1 LRRTKIVCTLGPASS
16 EPAVLKQLLAAGMD
30 VARLNFSHGS
40 HDSHART
47 LAAVRLAAREEGKN
61 LAVLLDTKG
70 PEIRIGTFRSSPV
83 VLAEGQDFTLT
94 TAEVEGD
101 ERRVSVNYPGMV
113 RDVEPGTRI
122 LLDDGLLIL
131 EVLQVRGSEI
141 YCRVL
146 AGGELS
152 DRKGVNIP
160 GIHLNLPFLSEKDK
174 ADIHFAV
181 DHDFDFLAASFV
193 RQAADVLEIRAILEA
208 RRSGIQVIAKIESQE
223 GVDNLEQILLVS
235 DGVMVARGDLGVEI
249 PAEDVPLVQKM
260 IISRCNALGKP
271 VITATQMLESMIRN
285 PRPTRAEASDVAN
298 AIFDGTDA
306 VMLSGETAVG
316 RYPVEAVTTM
326 ARIAERTEKALHYAQ
341 ILESIASPA
350 ERSVTAAISYA
361 TCRTAQELGAAAII
375 TATQT
380 GFTARMI
387 SKYKPEARIVA
398 VTPREAV
405 ARALALTWGVY
416 PVLCPPTATTDEMFE
431 AAVSAAVN
439 SGQVQNGDLVLITA
453 GVPVGVSGATNLLRV
468 HTVGEVILRGTGI
481 GRKPVTGVTLVVG
494 GGGEAASLREG
505 EILVAPCTDREYVP
519 YLERAAGL
527 IVEEGGLTSHAAV
540 VALQLGLPVIVGAK
554 EATGTIKSGETVTLD
569 TVRGLIYRG
578 RATIL

>member
-1 LRRTKIVCTLGPASS
+1 MRRTKIVCTLGPSSS
-16 EPAVLKQLLAAGMD
+16 EPGVLKQLLAAGMD

-47 LAAVRLAAREEGKN
+47 LAAARQAAREEGKN
-61 LAVLLDTKG
+61 LAVMLDTKG
-70 PEIRIGTFRSSPV
+70 PEIRLGTFRAGRV
-83 VLAEGQDFTLT
+83 ELAEGQNFVLT
-94 TAEVEGD
+94 TGEVEGD
-101 ERRVSVNYPGMV
+101 EERVSVNYPGIV
-113 RDVEPGTRI
+113 HDVQPGTRI
-122 LLDDGLLIL
+122 LLDDGLLVL
-131 EVLQVRGSEI
+131 EVLKVQPGEVC
-141 YCRVL
+141 CRVL

-174 ADIHFAV
+174 ADLHFAA
-181 DHDFDFLAASFV
+181 DNDFDFIAASFV
-193 RQAADVLEIRAILEA
+193 RQAADVLEIRAILES
-208 RRSGIQVIAKIESQE
+208 RRSSVQIIAKIESRE
-223 GVDNLEQILLVS
+223 GVDNLEQILMVS

-306 VMLSGETAVG
+306 VMLSGETAAG
-316 RYPVEAVTTM
+316 RFPVDAVATM
-326 ARIAERTEKALHYAQ
+326 ARIAERTETALHYEQ
-341 ILESIASPA
+341 ILESFDFPG

-361 TCRTAQELGAAAII
+361 TCRAAQELGASAVI

-387 SKYKPEARIVA
+387 SKYKPRARIVA
-398 VTPREAV
+398 VTPRETV

-416 PVLCPPTATTDEMFE
+416 PVLCPPTTTTDEMFE
-431 AAVSAAVN
+431 AAVSAALH
-439 SGQVQNGDLVLITA
+439 SGHVQNGDLVLITA

-481 GRKPVTGVTLVVG
+481 GKKPVTGVVRVAG
-494 GGGEAASLREG
+494 RGSAAASLREG
-505 EILVAPCTDREYVP
+505 EILVAPCTDSEYVP

-540 VALQLGLPVIVGAK
+540 VALQLGLPVVVGAQD
-554 EATGTIKSGETVTLD
+554 ATTAVNNGETVTID
-569 TVRGLIYRG
+569 PVRGLIYRG

>member
-1 LRRTKIVCTLGPASS
+1 
-16 EPAVLKQLLAAGMD
+16 MD
-30 VARLNFSHGS
+30 VARLNFSHGC
-40 HDSHART
+40 HESHART
-47 LAAVRLAAREEGKN
+47 LGAVRQAARETERN

-70 PEIRIGTFRSSPV
+70 PEIRIGTFRSGRV
-83 VLAEGQDFTLT
+83 ELAEGQNFVLT
-94 TAEVEGD
+94 AGEVEGN
-101 ERRVSVNYPGMV
+101 EERVSVNYPGIV
-113 RDVEPGTRI
+113 HDVQPGAKI

-131 EVLQVRGSEI
+131 EVQKVQGNEI

-146 AGGELS
+146 VGGELS

-160 GIHLNLPFLSEKDK
+160 GVHLNLPFLSEKDK

-181 DHDFDFLAASFV
+181 DNDFDFLAASFV
-193 RQAADVLEIRAILEA
+193 RQAADILEIRAILEA
-208 RRSGIQVIAKIESQE
+208 RRSRVQVIAKIESRE
-223 GVDNLEQILLVS
+223 GVDNLDQILLVS
-235 DGVMVARGDLGVEI
+235 DGLMVARGDLGVEI

-260 IISRCNALGKP
+260 IISRCNTLGKP

-316 RYPVEAVTTM
+316 RYPAEAVATM
-326 ARIAERTEKALHYAQ
+326 ARIAERTETALHYEQ
-341 ILESIASPA
+341 ILESFEAPA

-361 TCRTAQELGAAAII
+361 TCRAAQELGAAAVI
-375 TATQT
+375 TATQS

-387 SKYKPEARIVA
+387 SRYKPKARIVA

-405 ARALALTWGVY
+405 ARVLALTWGVY
-416 PVLCPPTATTDEMFE
+416 PVLCPPTTTTDDMFE
-431 AAVSAAVN
+431 AAVAAALH

-453 GVPVGVSGATNLLRV
+453 GVPVGISGATNLLRV
-468 HTVGEVILRGTGI
+468 HTVGEVVLRGTGI
-481 GRKPVTGVTLVVG
+481 GRKPVTGVTRVVNG
-494 GGGEAASLREG
+494 SSAAAFLLEG
-505 EILVAPCTDREYVP
+505 EILVAPCTDSEYVP
-519 YLERAAGL
+519 YLGRAAGL

-554 EATGTIKSGETVTLD
+554 DATAIIGNGETVTID
-569 TVRGLIYRG
+569 SVRGLIYRG